1 MKPKPKKASTGH
13 TDATSQPSSKLA
25 KPKTCKVCRERFVP
39 TVSTLQ
45 ATCTKVSCVLQH
57 SKRVKAKQAS
67 AEIKRL
73 REKAKTLSDY
83 RRELQQVFNKFIR
96 ERDKDKPCISCNRKL
111 GAKFDAGHY
120 LSIGSYPNLRF
131 DEDNVHG
138 QCVECNQHKHGN
150 LIEYGE
156 RLLDRIGE
164 EAFDELYL
172 RRHQPLRLSIDEMK
186 DMIKVYKQKIK
197 TT

>member
-1 MKPKPKKASTGH
+1 M
-13 TDATSQPSSKLA
+13 
-25 KPKTCKVCRERFVP
+25 
-39 TVSTLQ
+39 
-45 ATCTKVSCVLQH
+45 LQH

-120 LSIGSYPNLRF
+120 LSVGSYPNLRF